1 MDPIEH
7 FKDLLTAARA
17 IDRAVLPE
25 PTAMSLATVSVDG
38 QPSVRMVLL
47 KGVDQRGFVF
57 YTNFE
62 SRKGRE
68 LLANPRAALCFHW
81 QPLELQV
88 RIEGTAERIT
98 DEEADAYFATRPR
111 VSQLGAWASHQ
122 SATLSSD
129 EELDARVRE
138 IEERFAGHQVPRPPH
153 WSGFRVVPASIEFW
167 RSRAFRLHERRL
179 FERVDGD
186 WRMRLLY
193 P

>member
-1 MDPIEH
+1 
-7 FKDLLTAARA
+7 
-17 IDRAVLPE
+17 
-25 PTAMSLATVSVDG
+25 MSLSTVGADG
-38 QPSVRMVLL
+38 QPSARMVLL

-88 RIEGTAERIT
+88 RIEGSAERIP

-138 IEERFAGHQVPRPPH
+138 IEERFAGHEVPRPPH
-153 WSGFRVVPASIEFW
+153 WSGFRVMPVSIEFW
-167 RSRAFRLHERRL
+167 RHRAFRLHERRL
-179 FERVDGD
+179 FERVDGE

>member
-1 MDPIEH
+1 MDPIDH

-17 IDRAVLPE
+17 IDRAILPE
-25 PTAMSLATVSVDG
+25 PTAMSLATAALDG

-88 RIEGTAERIT
+88 RIEGSAERIP

-138 IEERFAGHQVPRPPH
+138 IEERFAGRQVPRPPH

-179 FERVDGD
+179 FERVDGE

>member
-7 FKDLLTAARA
+7 FKDLLAAARA
-17 IDRAVLPE
+17 VDRALLPE
-25 PTAMSLATVSVDG
+25 PTAMSLATSGADG

-47 KGVDQRGFVF
+47 KAVDQRGFVF

-88 RIEGTAERIT
+88 RIEGSAERVS
-98 DEEADAYFATRPR
+98 DDEADAYFSMRPR
-111 VSQLGAWASHQ
+111 VSQLSAWASLQ
-122 SATLSSD
+122 SVTLPSED
-129 EELDARVRE
+129 ELDARVRE
-138 IEERFAGHQVPRPPH
+138 VEERFAGREVPRPPH
-153 WSGFRVVPASIEFW
+153 WSGFRVVPMSIEFW

-179 FERVDGD
+179 FERIDGE